1 MINKYYKNTAYFI
14 ADVDFQ
20 SRYRFMY
27 KWYINNKL
35 ISQDYSFNYKFEK
48 PGKYFVKSEIT
59 DKETNLVTVNENTV
73 NIIVHRQDYLYK
85 ELPLTTEFYFPY
97 ADLGSPYLYLATNGT
112 KIVSLG
118 YYKEEEIGG
127 GGGGGGLE

>member
-20 SRYRFMY
+20 SRYRFTY

-35 ISQDYSFNYKFEK
+35 ISQDYSFYYKFEK
-48 PGKYFVKSEIT
+48 PGKYFVKCEIT

-85 ELPLTTEFYFPY
+85 ELPPQL
-97 ADLGSPYLYLATNGT
+97 
-112 KIVSLG
+112 
-118 YYKEEEIGG
+118 
-127 GGGGGGLE
+127 